1 MNDFNGVIILNKPV
15 GGSSH
20 RCVSIARR
28 ALNMKKIGHT
38 GTLDPLASGVL
49 PLLIGTATRA
59 ADFLSSEDKRY
70 RATILLGTK
79 TDTLDITG
87 NVISTSPVSL
97 TEEKIKETIYSF
109 IGEIAQI
116 PPMYSAI
123 QVNGQRLYNL
133 ARSGIEVERQARCV
147 TIFSIDI
154 VEISLPRIII
164 DVHCSKG
171 TYIRTL
177 ASDIGDALQTGGCIE
192 ALERTSCGIFNI
204 KDSITPDQ
212 LMELSLN
219 GNVESAIVPLDKL
232 FLNHRE
238 IKLDKKRAD
247 RVKNGVPIYY
257 KTNSLNEIFRIYDEE
272 GVFIAL
278 SKSDMEDNRQCL
290 RLIKGFY
297 K

>member
-1 MNDFNGVIILNKPV
+1 MNDFNGVIIINKPV

-49 PLLIGTATRA
+49 PLLVGTATRA
-59 ADFLSSEDKRY
+59 ADFLSSEDKSY
-70 RATILLGTK
+70 RATVLLGTR

-87 NVISTSPVSL
+87 TVLSTSPVDL
-97 TEEKIKETIYSF
+97 TEDEIKAAVSSF
-109 IGEIAQI
+109 VGEISQI

-123 QVNGQRLYNL
+123 QVNGERLYNL
-133 ARSGIEVERQARCV
+133 ARNGIEIERKARTI

-154 VEISLPRIII
+154 VKIDLPEIVI

-177 ASDIGDALQTGGCIE
+177 ASDIGDKLGCGGTIK
-192 ALERTSCGIFNI
+192 ALERTQCGVFSIEN
-204 KDSITPDQ
+204 SITPDT
-212 LMELSLN
+212 LMELSEK
-219 GNVESAIVPLDKL
+219 GDIESVLIKVDEL
-232 FLNHRE
+232 FKCYRK

-257 KTNSLNEIFRIYDEE
+257 KTGSQNEIFRVYDEND
-272 GVFIAL
+272 VFIAL
-278 SKSDMEDNRQCL
+278 SKSDTEDARECL

>member
-1 MNDFNGVIILNKPV
+1 MNDFNGVIIINKPV

-49 PLLIGTATRA
+49 PLLVGTATRA
-59 ADFLSSEDKRY
+59 ADFLSSEDKSY
-70 RATILLGTK
+70 RATVLLGTR

-87 NVISTSPVSL
+87 TVLSTSPVDV
-97 TEEKIKETIYSF
+97 TEEEIREAVSSF
-109 IGEIAQI
+109 IGEISQI

-123 QVNGQRLYNL
+123 QVNGERLYNL
-133 ARSGIEVERQARCV
+133 ARNGIEIERKARKI
-147 TIFSIDI
+147 TIFSINI
-154 VEISLPRIII
+154 VKIDLPEIVI

-171 TYIRTL
+171 TYIRSL
-177 ASDIGDALQTGGCIE
+177 ASDIGDKLGCGGTIKS
-192 ALERTSCGIFNI
+192 LERTQCGIFSIEN
-204 KDSITPDQ
+204 SITPDE
-212 LMELSLN
+212 LMELSEKGEIENSLIK
-219 GNVESAIVPLDKL
+219 VDKL
-232 FLNHRE
+232 FEIYRK

-257 KTNSLNEIFRIYDEE
+257 KTGSQNEFFRVYDENDI
-272 GVFIAL
+272 FIAL
-278 SKSDMEDNRQCL
+278 SKSDIEDGRECL

>member
-1 MNDFNGVIILNKPV
+1 MNDFNGVIIINKPV

-49 PLLIGTATRA
+49 PLLVGTATRA
-59 ADFLSSEDKRY
+59 ADFLSSEDKSY
-70 RATILLGTK
+70 RATVLLGTR

-87 NVISTSPVSL
+87 TVLSTSPVNV
-97 TEEKIKETIYSF
+97 TEEEIRKAVSSF
-109 IGEIAQI
+109 VGEISQI

-123 QVNGQRLYNL
+123 QVNGERLYNL
-133 ARSGIEVERQARCV
+133 ARNGIEVERKARNI
-147 TIFSIDI
+147 TIFSINI
-154 VEISLPRIII
+154 VKIDLPEIVL

-177 ASDIGDALQTGGCIE
+177 ASDIGDALGCGGTIK
-192 ALERTSCGIFNI
+192 ALERTQCGIFSIENA
-204 KDSITPDQ
+204 ITPDH
-212 LMELSLN
+212 LMELSEK
-219 GNVESAIVPLDKL
+219 GEIESVIIEVDKL
-232 FLNHRE
+232 FGSYKK

-257 KTNSLNEIFRIYDEE
+257 KTHSANEIFRVYDEND
-272 GVFIAL
+272 VFIAL
-278 SKSDMEDNRQCL
+278 SKSDMEDGRECL